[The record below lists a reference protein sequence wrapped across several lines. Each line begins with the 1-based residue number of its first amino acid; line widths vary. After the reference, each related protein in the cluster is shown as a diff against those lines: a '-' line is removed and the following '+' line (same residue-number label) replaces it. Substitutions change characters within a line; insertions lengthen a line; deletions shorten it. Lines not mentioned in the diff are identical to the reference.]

1 MAQRPI
7 VPATEAGL
15 DSLLAYA
22 QPAASGAQAGPQA
35 RPNLWKWVVLR
46 SMGVLATVL
55 LIVVSTR
62 VAQETRLASLR
73 SVAEP
78 KAVPPSLLPQAESAA
93 PKSVESPR
101 QKDAVAKAQSKAQTE
116 SELLLPGSLRAGP
129 QAPRPRE
136 NAVI

>member
-1 MAQRPI
+1 
-7 VPATEAGL
+7 
-15 DSLLAYA
+15 
-22 QPAASGAQAGPQA
+22 
-35 RPNLWKWVVLR
+35 
-46 SMGVLATVL
+46 MGVLATVL

-101 QKDAVAKAQSKAQTE
+101 QKDAVAKAQSKAKAE
-116 SELLLPGSLRAGP
+116 SELLLPRSLTAAP
-129 QAPRPRE
+129 QAPNPSD
-136 NAVI
+136 NPVVANQPAPATA